1 MSVVMSKDGAF
12 RIEHDSI
19 GEMPVPSHVYY
30 GVQSLRASLNFP
42 ISKHPMHEVLIMNLA
57 RVKKACARANMATGE
72 LRSDIGRAIVAA
84 CDEILNGQLLNEF
97 IVDAIQG
104 GAGTS
109 ANMNANE
116 VIANRAIELLGGEK
130 GDYSLVHPN
139 DHVNR
144 SQSTNDVFPTAGRL
158 GTIEL
163 LNPLID
169 SLQHLIHVQEA
180 KAAEFHNIYKISRT
194 EMQDA
199 VPMRVG
205 QAFSAVASA
214 LRRDINKIREAEHS
228 LYYVNLGGTAIGTGI
243 NASQAYREAVVPE
256 LSRVCGVE
264 LQQAPD
270 LIDATQNLDDFIDV
284 SAAIKGC
291 AVTLNKW
298 ASDLRLLSSGPATGF
313 NEMNLPAVQNG
324 SSIMPGKIN
333 PVIPEAV
340 NQVAFTVIG
349 NDLTITMA
357 AANGQLELNAFE
369 PVLFDKLYESLDTMT
384 NILSIFADQCIAGI
398 ELNVQHI
405 TEQLESSTYLA
416 TVVSPVLGYQVS
428 SDLAKE
434 SLRTGRS
441 MRSLILKNELLTPE
455 ELANL
460 SDLDKLC

>member
-1 MSVVMSKDGAF
+1 MSKSNQSAF
-12 RIEHDSI
+12 RLERDSI

-57 RVKKACARANMATGE
+57 RVKKACARANMTTGE
-72 LRSDIGRAIVAA
+72 ISPVIGRAIVAA
-84 CDEILNGQLLNEF
+84 CDEILNGHLHSEF

-116 VIANRAIELLGGEK
+116 VIANRAIEILGGEK
-130 GDYSLVHPN
+130 GDYSVVHPN

-158 GTIEL
+158 ATIEL
-163 LNPLID
+163 LQPLI
-169 SLQHLIHVQEA
+169 LCLKHLIEVQEA
-180 KAAEFHNIYKISRT
+180 KAAEFHTIYKIGRT

-214 LRRDINKIREAEHS
+214 LRRDISKIREAEHS

-243 NASQAYREAVVPE
+243 NASKAFRSAVVPE
-256 LSRVCGVE
+256 LSQVCGVE
-264 LQQAPD
+264 LMLAPD

-284 SAAIKGC
+284 SASIKGC

-313 NEMNLPAVQNG
+313 NEMNLPPVQNG

-340 NQVAFTVIG
+340 NQVAFNVIG

-357 AANGQLELNAFE
+357 ASGGQLELNAFE
-369 PVLFDKLYESLDTMT
+369 PVLFYKLFESLDTMT

-398 ELNVQHI
+398 ELNVAHI

-416 TVVSPVLGYQVS
+416 TVISPVLGYSVS

-441 MRSLILKNELLTPE
+441 MRSLILENGLMTVE
-455 ELANL
+455 ELSEL